1 MGNQMLKWT
10 DMYEPSPNEKELVKS
25 LTSAN
30 MDRDRAESL
39 LQQERDDYECLEDIK
54 DKLQADLNFLT
65 FQNKLMK
72 LIIEQNDLV

>member
-1 MGNQMLKWT
+1 MLKWT